1 MRFKIFGKL
10 TKKILLLL
18 TIVQGIYLGLVSCN
32 DSPTPESG
40 FHFYIVL
47 SPINENQAKQ
57 AQTLLLQAKGKG
69 QPTARVIVPGN
80 RYTIAKF
87 CTSEN
92 PDFPNSGIDMVEDTT
107 IKMQA
112 ITGSAEQALN
122 KIIAKTVICKASATS
137 LVNLVPFLNSTATQR
152 PEKMIIL
159 IQAPWSKPDI
169 EKISTEIKEGMDKLS
184 QSGKVEKIIVFGV
197 QEDASDS
204 VAKIFESFN
213 AGGAD
218 IYLSAATDTPQ
229 IVDKLQDISRDV
241 LKQKTK

>member
-10 TKKILLLL
+10 TKKLLLLL
-18 TIVQGIYLGLVSCN
+18 TIVPGICLGLVSCVH
-32 DSPTPESG
+32 SPTPESG

-47 SPINENQAKQ
+47 SPIDENQAKQ

-69 QPTARVIVPGN
+69 QPTARIIVPGN

-87 CTSEN
+87 CTIEN

-122 KIIAKTVICKASATS
+122 KIIAKTVSCKASATS

-152 PEKMIIL
+152 SEKMIIL
-159 IQAPWSKPDI
+159 IQAPWSKTDI